1 MASNGCRPS
10 LPIHAIVSLV
20 LLLLSATATCLP
32 ASAANSPKQSN
43 KPSLKTVQSPD
54 GDLIDCV
61 PSHLQPAFD
70 HPKLKG
76 LKPLEPPV
84 RPQGRRAKS
93 MAGSITQLW
102 TASGETCPQG
112 TVPIRRTTEE
122 EALRVRK
129 HERKLVE
136 GAGESPF
143 TNHEYAVGTVK
154 DGNLY
159 YGVEATYN
167 VWAPA
172 VANTDEFSLSQ
183 FWLSSG
189 TYPNDLNTIE
199 VGWQVLY
206 GQSYPRFFI
215 YWTADAYKSTGCYD
229 LECAGFVQT
238 DNNIVLGGSISPTS
252 TYNGKQIE
260 VEILVWKD
268 PKDGNW
274 WLEWDSTV
282 VGYWPSSLFSL
293 LADNAT
299 SVQFGGEIVNK
310 GHSGVHTTT
319 RMGSGHFPEEG
330 YRRAAYTRNL
340 QVVDATNT
348 LVPVKSLSLTAERPN
363 CYNITK
369 GVNSDWGMHFF
380 FGGPGRSD
388 VCP

>member
-10 LPIHAIVSLV
+10 LPIHAVVSLV
-20 LLLLSATATCLP
+20 LLLLAAAATCLP

-54 GDLIDCV
+54 GDIIDCV

-76 LKPLEPPV
+76 LKPLEPPE
-84 RPQGRRAKS
+84 RPKGRKVKS
-93 MAGSITQLW
+93 MAGGVTQLW
-102 TASGETCPQG
+102 RASGETCPQG
-112 TVPIRRTTEE
+112 TVPIRRTTDE

-129 HERKLVE
+129 YERKLVE

-154 DGNLY
+154 DENLY
-159 YGVEATYN
+159 YGAEATYN

-172 VANTDEFSLSQ
+172 VANNGEFSLSQ
-183 FWLSSG
+183 FWLTSG
-189 TYPNDLNTIE
+189 TYATNLNTIE
-199 VGWQVLY
+199 AGWQVLY

-215 YWTADAYKSTGCYD
+215 YWTADAYKSTGCYN
-229 LECAGFVQT
+229 LQCAGFVQT
-238 DNNIVLGGSISPTS
+238 DTNIVLGGSISPTS

-268 PKDGNW
+268 KKDGNW

-282 VGYWPSSLFSL
+282 VGYWPSSLFSH

-299 SVQFGGEIVNK
+299 TVQFGGEIVNK
-310 GHSGVHTTT
+310 GPSGVHTAT
-319 RMGSGHFPEEG
+319 RMGSGYFPEEG
-330 YRRAAYTRNL
+330 YGRAAYTRNL
-340 QVVDATNT
+340 QVVDAANT
-348 LVPVKSLSLTAERPN
+348 LVPVKSLKLTAGKPN

-369 GVNSDWGMHFF
+369 GVNSDWGMYFF

>member
-10 LPIHAIVSLV
+10 LSIHAIVSLV
-20 LLLLSATATCLP
+20 LLLLAAAATCLP
-32 ASAANSPKQSN
+32 ASAENSPKQSN

-54 GDLIDCV
+54 GDIIDCV

-76 LKPLEPPV
+76 LKPLEPPE
-84 RPQGRRAKS
+84 RPEGRKAKS
-93 MAGSITQLW
+93 MAGGTTQLW
-102 TASGETCPQG
+102 RASGETCPQG

-136 GAGESPF
+136 GAGESPNS
-143 TNHEYAVGTVK
+143 NHEYAIGTVE
-154 DGNLY
+154 DENLY
-159 YGVEATYN
+159 YGAEATYN

-172 VANTDEFSLSQ
+172 VANDGEFSLSQ
-183 FWLSSG
+183 FWLTSG
-189 TYPNDLNTIE
+189 TYPTSLNTIE
-199 VGWQVLY
+199 AGWQVLY
-206 GQSYPRFFI
+206 GNSYPRFFV
-215 YWTADAYKSTGCYD
+215 YWTADAYQSTGCYD
-229 LECAGFVQT
+229 LTCPGFVQT
-238 DNNIVLGGSISPTS
+238 NADVVVGGSISPTS
-252 TYNGKQIE
+252 TYDGEQSEMK
-260 VEILVWKD
+260 LLD
-268 PKDGNW
+268 HKDGNW

-282 VGYWPSSLFSL
+282 VGYWPSSLFSN
-293 LADNAT
+293 LADSAT

-310 GHSGVHTTT
+310 ITSGVHTATQ
-319 RMGSGHFPEEG
+319 MGSGYFPEEG
-330 YRRAAYTRNL
+330 YGRAAYTRNL

-348 LVPVKSLSLTAERPN
+348 LVQVQSLGLTAGRPN

-369 GVNSDWGMHFF
+369 GVNSDWGTHFF